1 MQSNCRENF
10 ILDFHTTLRYISTVF
25 SVSVRSE
32 GVGERGGCTHSAYS
46 FWLLSS
52 SVPPPHSIH
61 TAITLA
67 CVIASFSPQKFIN
80 DWLASQSRDL
90 RVKTALYVVCC
101 SCFCFFLTNNR

>member
-32 GVGERGGCTHSAYS
+32 EVGERGGCTHSAYS

-52 SVPPPHSIH
+52 SVPP
-61 TAITLA
+61 
-67 CVIASFSPQKFIN
+67 FILQLH
-80 DWLASQSRDL
+80 WLVLL
-90 RVKTALYVVCC
+90 RHFPLRNSSMTGWHPRAEI
-101 SCFCFFLTNNR
+101 